1 MSTDTLAAPLI
12 NRQKE
17 SNMDK
22 TGMSEKDIF
31 STVLVHCLL
40 IIFSPIVTFYLFNF
54 WIFSGLGLES
64 MSNNIYSA
72 FAAVVVLHIALA
84 NFIYRAYHN
93 TETIPGFDK
102 LDKED

>member
-1 MSTDTLAAPLI
+1 MSSDSITTPLTS
-12 NRQKE
+12 RQKDT
-17 SNMDK
+17 NMDK

-40 IIFSPIVTFYLFNF
+40 IIISPILTFFVFNF
-54 WIFSGLGLES
+54 WIFSGLGLEA
-64 MSNNIYSA
+64 MTNNIYSA